1 MQNARPL
8 PAYLIGRYHTWKST
22 VFETNK
28 LVYGDLASKG
38 QNPRIM
44 VVSCCD
50 SRLHVSSIFG
60 ADVGELFIHR
70 NIANLIPAYEPDGRH
85 HGTSAAVEYAVQAL
99 KVDHLIVLGHS
110 GCGGVEGCYNMCAG
124 HAPDLE
130 EQTSFIGRWL
140 DIMRPAYDDLPDG
153 DDATRKTA
161 LEKAAILV
169 SLGNLM
175 TFPFVRAAVEDGSM
189 TLHGLWKN
197 IGEGR
202 LEAYDPTTNLFG
214 AL

>member
-8 PAYLIGRYHTWKST
+8 PAYLIGRYNTWKST

-28 LVYGDLASKG
+28 LIYGDLATNG
-38 QNPRIM
+38 QHPRIM

-70 NIANLIPAYEPDGRH
+70 NIANLIPKYEPDGLH

-99 KVDHLIVLGHS
+99 KVEHLIVLGHS

-124 HAPDLE
+124 HAPELE
-130 EQTSFIGRWL
+130 EQTSFVGRWL
-140 DIMRPAYDDLPDG
+140 DIMRPGYEELPEG

-161 LEKAAILV
+161 LEKAAILI
-169 SLGNLM
+169 SLRNLM
-175 TFPFVRAAVEDGSM
+175 TFPFVRDAVEADRIS
-189 TLHGLWKN
+189 LHGLWKN

-202 LEAYDPTTNLFG
+202 LETYDPATHAFV
-214 AL
+214 AV